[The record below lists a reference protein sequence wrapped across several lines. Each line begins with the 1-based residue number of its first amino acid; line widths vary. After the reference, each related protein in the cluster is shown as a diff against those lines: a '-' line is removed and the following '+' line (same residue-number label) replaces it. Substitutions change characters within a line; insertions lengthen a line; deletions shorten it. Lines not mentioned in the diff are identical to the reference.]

1 VQTPSR
7 LGWNRAATRFDGS
20 VLGRV
25 APLRSRCI
33 EYNRPGGKAGRS
45 GVKRRGIAA
54 LLLALALQGCLHVA
68 GTVPPRSPAQA
79 TGRFLG
85 GAARVDITPIP
96 GIAMGGHST
105 IGRISRGVWTRLH
118 ARALYLE
125 DAAGRG
131 LVLVG
136 CDLWSIPG
144 GLSDRVAQL
153 LATKAELLAMLGGRS
168 LGREQLVLAAT
179 HTHHSPGLYSTDLFF
194 ASLAAKQGGFD
205 PELFEFLAQR
215 IAWVIAEAV
224 QGARPAHVYENQV
237 RVARAFRNRSMPAFR
252 ANSEAQAI
260 IDANHDLPRCERS
273 DEYPDAD
280 ACQGIDPRVVTL
292 RIESTEGDL
301 IGLFVQ
307 FAAHPTLINHI
318 STVYSADLHGA
329 VALEIERRLAARS
342 ESPAAPPPVAV
353 FNGAEGDVS
362 GIWTR
367 QTRADVLRVADIVVD
382 EVWSKLVSS
391 SPADWRRVDG
401 DIGFQVEKASLRG
414 QVVRH
419 PSVGKGRTAWIPM
432 PGRASAAGAEDG
444 RSGIAPRLFHEG
456 KQGVDLGAHGAK
468 IGTLDFL
475 NLFGVTIPP
484 FWLTRA
490 MTLVIP
496 PPSRVA
502 IGLYRLGPLR
512 LVALPG
518 EFTTTLG
525 RRIAQE
531 VALAD
536 APREDVLI
544 LGLAQDYAYY
554 FTTPEEYDL
563 QHYEGSSTLYGRWS
577 GAHLQSRFAELA
589 RKLAVGNTAAA
600 SHAFDHRTGGRYE
613 SDPRRLVQP
622 PMELDEGTEAVAGA
636 NDWPQH
642 CWNDDV
648 PTLAGRSAGACALTQ
663 GGWEC
668 ATPRVGIEVE
678 APSGWQPYRRD
689 RAVEDDRGK
698 NLLTLAGSAADSGA
712 AGVSSSDATIAWCSY
727 WLVSKDT
734 PPARYRFA
742 VQTVEG
748 RLEHSPGFELDGQR
762 DSVGFPSN

>member
-1 VQTPSR
+1 
-7 LGWNRAATRFDGS
+7 
-20 VLGRV
+20 
-25 APLRSRCI
+25 
-33 EYNRPGGKAGRS
+33 
-45 GVKRRGIAA
+45 VKRRGIAA
-54 LLLALALQGCLHVA
+54 LLLALVLQGCLHVA

-125 DAAGRG
+125 DATGRG
-131 LVLVG
+131 LALVG

-153 LATKAELLAMLGGRS
+153 LATEPDLLAMLGGRR
-168 LGREQLVLAAT
+168 LGREQLVIAAT

-194 ASLAAKQGGFD
+194 ASLAAKQSGFD

-215 IAWVIAEAV
+215 IAWVIADAV
-224 QGARPAHVYENQV
+224 EGARPAHVHENQV
-237 RVARAFRNRSMPAFR
+237 RVARVFRNRSMPAFR

-260 IDANHDLPRCERS
+260 IDANHDLPRCEPS

-292 RIESTEGDL
+292 RIESTEGEI
-301 IGLFVQ
+301 IGLLVQ
-307 FAAHPTLINHI
+307 FAAHPTLVSHL
-318 STVYSADLHGA
+318 STIYSADLHGA
-329 VALEIERRLAARS
+329 VAVGVERRLAARS
-342 ESPAAPPPVAV
+342 GSAAPPPPVAV

-367 QTRADVLRVADIVVD
+367 QTRADVLRVAGILVE
-382 EVWSKLVSS
+382 EVWSKLESPSS
-391 SPADWRRVDG
+391 ADWRRVDG
-401 DIGFQVEKASLRG
+401 DIGFQVEKTSLRG
-414 QVVRH
+414 QAVSH
-419 PSVGKGRTAWIPM
+419 PGVGKGRTAWIPM

-456 KQGVDLGAHGAK
+456 KQGVAYGAHGAK

-490 MTLVIP
+490 MTLAIP

-531 VALAD
+531 VTPAG
-536 APREDVLI
+536 APREDVLV

-577 GAHLQSRFAELA
+577 GTQLQSRFAELA

-600 SHAFDHRTGGRYE
+600 PHAFDHRTGGRYE
-613 SDPRRLVQP
+613 SDSRRLVQP
-622 PMELDEGTEAVAGA
+622 PIELDEGTEAVAGT
-636 NDWPQH
+636 NDWPHH
-642 CWNDDV
+642 CWSDNV
-648 PTLAGRSAGACALTQ
+648 PTLAGRGSGACALTQ

-668 ATPRVGIEVE
+668 VTPRVAIEIETATV
-678 APSGWQPYRRD
+678 WRPYRRD
-689 RAVEDDRGK
+689 GAAEDDRGE
-698 NLLTLAGSAADSGA
+698 NLLTLAGSAADSAPSGM
-712 AGVSSSDATIAWCSY
+712 SISDDTIGWCSY
-727 WLVSKDT
+727 WLAPEDT
-734 PPARYRFA
+734 PAARFRFA
-742 VQTVEG
+742 VQTLEG
-748 RLEHSPGFELDGQR
+748 RVEHSPGFEMEGQPA
-762 DSVGFPSN
+762 SIGLPSN